1 MVFRSSGP
9 GRRPSVAPRQ
19 PGLDGFLNVNKP
31 PEWTSHDVVAKVRG
45 LLKHAKVGHT
55 GTLDPMATGVLPL
68 CVGHAT
74 KVAHYLADADKDY
87 RVVMRLGVTTDTQ
100 DATGRVLTRTEAR
113 VSDDEILRVLNG
125 LVGPLSQIPPMYS
138 AVKVHG
144 EPLYKAAREG
154 RVVERQP
161 RTVTISRLE
170 VLGIA
175 EGDVTFDVTC
185 SKGTYVRTLCV
196 EAGERLGVGASLQGL
211 ERRRVGR
218 FLLDDAWTVEDV
230 ETRVRGGETGR
241 MLRPIDDVLSD
252 LPAVDVD
259 AATAERAC
267 HGVALP
273 AEGVEVWEGT
283 YRRGDL
289 VRIRTAGSTVA
300 LATASLDQSEMRD
313 GGRGVLKIERVLV
326 DPSANVTDGLR
337 GPRR

>member
-1 MVFRSSGP
+1 M
-9 GRRPSVAPRQ
+9 
-19 PGLDGFLNVNKP
+19 DGFLNINKP
-31 PEWTSHDVVAKVRG
+31 PDWTSHDVVAKVRG

-68 CVGHAT
+68 CIGHAT
-74 KVAHYLADADKDY
+74 KVAHYLVDADKDY

-100 DATGRVLTRTEAR
+100 DATGRVLSRSEVR
-113 VSDDEILRVLNG
+113 VSADDILRVLGG
-125 LVGPLSQIPPMYS
+125 LVGPLIQIPPMYS
-138 AVKVHG
+138 AVKVNG

-175 EGDVTFDVTC
+175 DGDVTFDVTC

-196 EAGERLGVGASLQGL
+196 EAGERLGVGASLQAL

-218 FLLDDAWTVEDV
+218 FLIADARTVTEVEADV
-230 ETRVRGGETGR
+230 RAGETGR
-241 MLRPIDDVLSD
+241 GLFAIDEVLSD

-267 HGVALP
+267 HGVALT
-273 AEGVEVWEGT
+273 AERVETWVGIC
-283 YRRGDL
+283 RRGDL
-289 VRIRTAGSTVA
+289 VRIRTAGVTVA
-300 LATASLDQSEMRD
+300 LATALADQADMRG
-313 GGRGVLKIERVLV
+313 GGRAGVLKIERVLA
-326 DPSANVTDGLR
+326 DPSVKETGGLQGAAGAGRGLR
-337 GPRR
+337 R